1 MPTYRHHTAR
11 LTGGFAVAALSFILL
26 SSCGKKAPEGA
37 AAVVNDEIIPLEDLA
52 IAVENLSN
60 QFRSY
65 GMELDSTRVDSLR
78 GKVLE
83 QMIGAELLY
92 QESRHA
98 GYELSDEELE
108 QEIGTIVGQYHDK
121 EMFETALSMQ
131 GLTEDTFRRQIA
143 RNLTIRNFV
152 QGTIAEGIDIPR
164 EERMKYYEEHPAEFR
179 HEEQV
184 AAKHILIQAEESDP
198 PESLAADRAR
208 AETLLASVRQ
218 GGDFEALAR
227 DNSEGPSAPRGGEL
241 GFFARGQMVKPFED
255 AAFALQPG
263 EVSDIVQTRFGFHII
278 QVYDRREA
286 GTATFEDVESDIG
299 ESLKQ
304 ERVGG
309 ELDTLVES
317 LKAKAEIEILI

>member
-1 MPTYRHHTAR
+1 MLTYRRHAAR
-11 LTGGFAVAALSFILL
+11 IAGGLAVAALSLILVV
-26 SSCGKKAPEGA
+26 SCGKKTPEGA

-52 IAVENLSN
+52 LSVDNLSN

-92 QESRHA
+92 QESLRA
-98 GYELSDEELE
+98 GYELADEELE
-108 QEIGTIVGQYHDK
+108 REIGSIVGQYHDE
-121 EMFETALSMQ
+121 EMFHTALSMQ
-131 GLTEDTFRRQIA
+131 GLTEETFRKQIS

-152 QGTIAEGIDIPR
+152 QGTIAEKIDIPS
-164 EERMKYYEEHPAEFR
+164 EERLRYYEEHPAEFR

-184 AAKHILIQAEESDP
+184 AARHILIQAEESDP
-198 PESLAADRAR
+198 PESLEVDRAR
-208 AETLLASVRQ
+208 AESILASVKQ
-218 GGDFEALAR
+218 GGDFAALAR
-227 DNSEGPSAPRGGEL
+227 ENSEGPSAPRGGEL

-263 EVSDIVQTRFGFHII
+263 EVSDVVQTRFGFHII

-286 GTATFEDVESDIG
+286 GTATCEEVAYDNV
-299 ESLKQ
+299 
-304 ERVGG
+304 
-309 ELDTLVES
+309 
-317 LKAKAEIEILI
+317 